1 MDSGRRQ
8 TSKRPTPEPWGPVP
22 TGLPTPVSWPGG
34 QTPPAVRAAAAAP
47 TTEPSRAG
55 PGGSHVPGGGG
66 AASGDPGSG
75 EAGAAG
81 SASPA
86 RAAGS
91 QLRVDEGARH
101 GTAGATQRRL
111 SHAGGARP
119 RPAPAAPTPPLSSD
133 RKTDKKG
140 CRPVVPCMFRV
151 CHVWSRT
158 GRGWRAG
165 LEAGGGGARGGPL
178 RRLRAPAPG
187 RRRRVTKW

>member
-8 TSKRPTPEPWGPVP
+8 TSKRPTTEPSGPVP
-22 TGLPTPVSWPGG
+22 TGLPTPVPGPASRRH
-34 QTPPAVRAAAAAP
+34 QPPALRRRRRR
-47 TTEPSRAG
+47 SRAG
-55 PGGSHVPGGGG
+55 PRAGGSHVPGGGG

-140 CRPVVPCMFRV
+140 SQPVVPCMFRV

-178 RRLRAPAPG
+178 RRLRAPVPG